1 MYNLVQDVANR
12 RGCACVGSGGTGNSV
27 LSTQYC
33 CEPKAALKN
42 KSVFGNKEK
51 KVYLTGRLG

>member
-1 MYNLVQDVANR
+1 MLLTGEAVLVWDQGVQ
-12 RGCACVGSGGTGNSV
+12 GTLYFL

-51 KVYLTGRLG
+51 KVYLAG